1 MQLSHN
7 MVWAAL
13 DNLARAR
20 NITASRLA
28 VLSNLDATSFN
39 KSKRYSSHGQPHWPS
54 VETVAKVLDA
64 MDISWTDFAKYFPKN
79 TEKSRK
85 RSRKSDDL

>member
-1 MQLSHN
+1 MHLNHY

-20 NITASRLA
+20 NISASKMA

-64 MDISWTDFAKYFPKN
+64 MDVSWTDFARYFPKN
-79 TEKSRK
+79 SHEDNK
-85 RSRKSDDL
+85 KSDL